1 MPLRV
6 RLAAWNAIVI
16 IGVML
21 LLGGFTYALEERSLS
36 DEIDE
41 SLRNQARNLAGVY
54 QVRASLPPRARERV
68 IPQPS
73 VFSAPSF
80 HIQLVDP
87 EGQVVERSSG
97 LGNRRLPINS
107 STLER
112 AGNGDEV
119 FETVTVDGQNVRLF
133 TVAVIANDEFVGYLE
148 VARSLELL
156 DDALEFLARTL
167 LVAGASL
174 LAIALAVA
182 WILSGVSLRPIGRV
196 TQAAQEVARS
206 GRLDER
212 LEPVKTRDEVARL
225 ADTFNHMLERLETAF
240 SAQRRF
246 VADASHELRTPLTT
260 ILGNLQLI
268 KRTGAVQEPEM
279 AEALDDVISEAERMS
294 RLVHGLLALARADA
308 GQGLEKQTVS
318 LDAIVH
324 AVHREAQAMDHG
336 RIVQLGSVDPL
347 EVLGNADALKQLLW
361 ILVDNGMKYTPPE
374 GSVVLS
380 LEAQGDQ
387 GILIVTDTGTG
398 IAPEDLPHVFDRFY
412 RSSTSRASGG
422 TGLGLAIAHWVADE
436 HGAEIAVSSAPGVGT
451 TFRIRF
457 PATVR
462 TTLTRPRPERELA
475 IPA

>member
-16 IGVML
+16 VGAML
-21 LLGGFTYALEERSLS
+21 LLGAFTYALEERSLS
-36 DEIDE
+36 EEIDE

-87 EGQVVERSSG
+87 EGEIVERSSG
-97 LGNRRLPINS
+97 LGNRRLPIKPA
-107 STLER
+107 TLER
-112 AGNGDEV
+112 AGNGGEV
-119 FETVTVDGQNVRLF
+119 FETVNLDGQNVRLL

-156 DDALEFLARTL
+156 EDALELLARTL
-167 LVAGASL
+167 LLAGATL

-182 WILSGVSLRPIGRV
+182 WFVSGVSLRPIGRV
-196 TQAAQEVARS
+196 TRAAQEVALS

-240 SAQRRF
+240 AAQRRF

-260 ILGNLQLI
+260 VLGNLQLLR
-268 KRTGAVQEPEM
+268 RTGAVKEPEM

-308 GQGLEKQTVS
+308 GLALEKRSVA
-318 LDAIVH
+318 LDEIVA
-324 AVHREAQAMDHG
+324 AVHREARALARGADV
-336 RIVQLGSVDPL
+336 RLGTVELLD
-347 EVLGNADALKQLLW
+347 VIGNADALKQLLW
-361 ILVDNGMKYTPPE
+361 IIVDNGMKYTPPD
-374 GSVVLS
+374 GSVTLS
-380 LEAQGDQ
+380 LEAQGDF
-387 GILIVTDTGTG
+387 GILTIADSGVG
-398 IAPEDLPHVFDRFY
+398 IAEEDLPHIFERFY
-412 RSSTSRASGG
+412 RSSGSRASGG
-422 TGLGLAIAHWVADE
+422 TGLGLAIARWVAEE
-436 HGAEIAVSSAPGVGT
+436 HGAEISVSSQPGMGT
-451 TFRIRF
+451 TFRVRI
-457 PATVR
+457 PATR
-462 TTLTRPRPERELA
+462 RMAAPSPRPEPELA
-475 IPA
+475 ARV